1 MGKKKYIET
10 PELYLKLW
18 NEYVKEVKSK
28 PKLVH
33 DFVGKDGNSVH
44 RERERPLSWD
54 GFELFV
60 MQKGYMKYPD
70 LTDYC
75 DENNESYKEYLPLS
89 RAFKK
94 QIKADHI
101 EGGMTNIYN
110 ANITASLHGLKNH
123 NETEIVNKEI
133 PLFPDVPK
141 NNGNK

>member
-60 MQKGYMKYPD
+60 MQKGYIKTPD
-70 LTDYC
+70 LSEYC
-75 DENNESYKEYLPLS
+75 NEDNKSYSDYLPLS

-123 NETEIVNKEI
+123 NETEIKANVTI
-133 PLFPDVPK
+133 PIPDIGK
-141 NNGNK
+141 RK

>member
-60 MQKGYMKYPD
+60 MQKGYIKTPD
-70 LTDYC
+70 LSEYC
-75 DENNESYKEYLPLS
+75 NEDNKSYSDYLPLS

-123 NETEIVNKEI
+123 NETEIKANVTMPI
-133 PLFPDVPK
+133 PDIGCRK
-141 NNGNK
+141 KYI

>member
-1 MGKKKYIET
+1 MGKKKYIKT
-10 PELYLKLW
+10 PELYLSLW
-18 NEYVKEVKSK
+18 NEYIKEIKSK

-33 DFVGKDGNSVH
+33 DFVGKDGESVY

-60 MQKGYMKYPD
+60 MQKGYIKTPD
-70 LTDYC
+70 LSEYC
-75 DENNESYKEYLPLS
+75 NEDNKSYIEYLPLS

-123 NETEIVNKEI
+123 TETEIKASVNI
-133 PLFPDVPK
+133 PIPDIGK
-141 NNGNK
+141 RK

>member
-60 MQKGYMKYPD
+60 MQKGYIKTPD
-70 LTDYC
+70 LSEYC
-75 DENNESYKEYLPLS
+75 NEDNKSYSDYLPLS

-123 NETEIVNKEI
+123 NETEIKANVTMPI
-133 PLFPDVPK
+133 PDIGSRK
-141 NNGNK
+141 K

>member
-60 MQKGYMKYPD
+60 MQKGYIKTPD
-70 LTDYC
+70 LSEYC
-75 DENNESYKEYLPLS
+75 NEDNKSYSDYLPLS

-123 NETEIVNKEI
+123 NETEIKANVTMPI
-133 PLFPDVPK
+133 PDIGK
-141 NNGNK
+141 RK

>member
-60 MQKGYMKYPD
+60 MQKGYIKTPD
-70 LTDYC
+70 LSEYC
-75 DENNESYKEYLPLS
+75 NEDNKSYSDYLPLS

-123 NETEIVNKEI
+123 NETEIKANVTIHI
-133 PLFPDVPK
+133 PDIGK
-141 NNGNK
+141 RK